1 MNLLDEKITKVFD
14 FFVSSL
20 LPMSVYLFYMFN
32 EKIGAKFLALG
43 ELNKIKLNL
52 MQYSNEGINCKWKCN
67 NDVVNECFLFIYVWT
82 FWFIAHTFDSLPTKS
97 TVYTT
102 WK

>member
-1 MNLLDEKITKVFD
+1 MGMNLLDEKITKVFD

-43 ELNKIKLNL
+43 ELN
-52 MQYSNEGINCKWKCN
+52 
-67 NDVVNECFLFIYVWT
+67 
-82 FWFIAHTFDSLPTKS
+82 
-97 TVYTT
+97 
-102 WK
+102 

>member
-1 MNLLDEKITKVFD
+1 MNGFYISIEFVKKLMAEPLWSNGMGMNLLDEKITKVFD

-43 ELNKIKLNL
+43 ELN
-52 MQYSNEGINCKWKCN
+52 
-67 NDVVNECFLFIYVWT
+67 
-82 FWFIAHTFDSLPTKS
+82 
-97 TVYTT
+97 
-102 WK
+102 